1 MRVGPPAARLGSPS
15 LSPSWLRTSGE
26 PSERVGALRRPPH
39 VLDNPL
45 RLMHQRDCARCSSR
59 WRKKFTGFMNSGS
72 FTAPLEG
79 NLVAMN
85 IVVTS
90 LTLVAATGSTHRA
103 PHGAKQLHD
112 DGFAHL
118 RERSLVEAR
127 ELLRQAE
134 SLHPSAPHTQLLRGH
149 CAMADR
155 NLDAAL
161 DAYEQ
166 ADQSTFKL
174 RTTASDE
181 QACTASA
188 DVHHAFGRLFR
199 NQERWAEADVRYE
212 AARKL
217 LPSSMALEEEGLF
230 ARGKR
235 LLVDDAPAE
244 AAVAFERGLALSS
257 APWRPHFALQ
267 CAHAHGLC
275 GDLDAALEHYEAALR
290 LHALPSRSQL
300 PSLLSTLAVHHE
312 KLHNLDAASRF
323 LRAACDMWCASVGDE
338 PPPSR
343 TAAGS
348 EPHASEVRAATA
360 MTHIKVARALE
371 GLYALTGTSS
381 STANLTNLT
390 NLTTLRALD
399 EIVEVEDELPPGLE
413 TAAAHY
419 RKAIELHPRLAAAY
433 DGLAT
438 LLLGTSR
445 LANFGAPSAAA
456 LNTDEALSLLQTAAS
471 LAASEQPARATAG
484 AAAAAIPS
492 TATKERAA
500 ADEQRR
506 LHLDAIFSTRSEV
519 ENWREIVAN
528 LTLKGAAAQRHTPA
542 RPHASANARPSRGA
556 WQVPEALKQVRV
568 VARRRVA
575 TAPELMALIKARA
588 PVVLTNLQR
597 DAGFAS
603 GDAWSARQLA
613 ALAGERIVKVSISQ
627 SGRFDGSEDGSLW
640 GLSEGQDVLVRT
652 TQTHLAADYHCLPLL
667 TTAYHCLPLLMTT
680 DDH

>member
-1 MRVGPPAARLGSPS
+1 
-15 LSPSWLRTSGE
+15 
-26 PSERVGALRRPPH
+26 
-39 VLDNPL
+39 
-45 RLMHQRDCARCSSR
+45 
-59 WRKKFTGFMNSGS
+59 
-72 FTAPLEG
+72 
-79 NLVAMN
+79 MN

-312 KLHNLDAASRF
+312 KLHDLDAASRF
-323 LRAACDMWCASVGDE
+323 LRAACDLWCASIGDE

-371 GLYALTGTSS
+371 GLYALSGTSS

-413 TAAAHY
+413 AAAAHY

-471 LAASEQPARATAG
+471 LAASAQPATATAG
-484 AAAAAIPS
+484 AAAAAIPSTATPPTAAAAIPS

-519 ENWREIVAN
+519 AHWRAIVAN

-542 RPHASANARPSRGA
+542 RPHASANARPARGA
-556 WQVPEALKQVRV
+556 WQVPEALKQARV

>member
-1 MRVGPPAARLGSPS
+1 
-15 LSPSWLRTSGE
+15 
-26 PSERVGALRRPPH
+26 
-39 VLDNPL
+39 
-45 RLMHQRDCARCSSR
+45 
-59 WRKKFTGFMNSGS
+59 
-72 FTAPLEG
+72 
-79 NLVAMN
+79 
-85 IVVTS
+85 
-90 LTLVAATGSTHRA
+90 
-103 PHGAKQLHD
+103 
-112 DGFAHL
+112 
-118 RERSLVEAR
+118 
-127 ELLRQAE
+127 
-134 SLHPSAPHTQLLRGH
+134 
-149 CAMADR
+149 
-155 NLDAAL
+155 
-161 DAYEQ
+161 
-166 ADQSTFKL
+166 
-174 RTTASDE
+174 
-181 QACTASA
+181 
-188 DVHHAFGRLFR
+188 
-199 NQERWAEADVRYE
+199 
-212 AARKL
+212 
-217 LPSSMALEEEGLF
+217 
-230 ARGKR
+230 
-235 LLVDDAPAE
+235 
-244 AAVAFERGLALSS
+244 
-257 APWRPHFALQ
+257 
-267 CAHAHGLC
+267 
-275 GDLDAALEHYEAALR
+275 
-290 LHALPSRSQL
+290 
-300 PSLLSTLAVHHE
+300 LLSTLAVHHE
-312 KLHNLDAASRF
+312 KLHDLDAASRF
-323 LRAACDMWCASVGDE
+323 LRAACDLWCASIGDE

-390 NLTTLRALD
+390 DLTNLTNLRALD
-399 EIVEVEDELPPGLE
+399 EIVELPPGLE
-413 TAAAHY
+413 AAAAHY

-471 LAASEQPARATAG
+471 LAASAQPATATAG

-519 ENWREIVAN
+519 AHWRAIVAN

-542 RPHASANARPSRGA
+542 RPHASANARPARGA
-556 WQVPEALKQVRV
+556 WQVPEALKHAPV

-575 TAPELMALIKARA
+575 TAPELMALITARA

>member
-1 MRVGPPAARLGSPS
+1 
-15 LSPSWLRTSGE
+15 
-26 PSERVGALRRPPH
+26 
-39 VLDNPL
+39 
-45 RLMHQRDCARCSSR
+45 
-59 WRKKFTGFMNSGS
+59 
-72 FTAPLEG
+72 
-79 NLVAMN
+79 
-85 IVVTS
+85 
-90 LTLVAATGSTHRA
+90 
-103 PHGAKQLHD
+103 
-112 DGFAHL
+112 
-118 RERSLVEAR
+118 
-127 ELLRQAE
+127 
-134 SLHPSAPHTQLLRGH
+134 
-149 CAMADR
+149 MADR

-257 APWRPHFALQ
+257 ALWRPHFALQ

-312 KLHNLDAASRF
+312 KLHDLDTASRF
-323 LRAACDMWCASVGDE
+323 LRAACNLWCASIGDE

-360 MTHIKVARALE
+360 LTHIKVARALE

-390 NLTTLRALD
+390 NLTTLTTLRALD
-399 EIVEVEDELPPGLE
+399 EIVEVEDLPPGLE
-413 TAAAHY
+413 AAAAHY

-456 LNTDEALSLLQTAAS
+456 LNTDEALSLFQTAAS
-471 LAASEQPARATAG
+471 LAASAQPATATAG
-484 AAAAAIPS
+484 AAAAAIPSTATPPTAAAAIPS

-506 LHLDAIFSTRSEV
+506 LHLDAISADEQRRLHLDAISSTRSEV
-519 ENWREIVAN
+519 AHWRAIVAN

-542 RPHASANARPSRGA
+542 RPHASANARPARGA
-556 WQVPEALKQVRV
+556 WQVPEALKHARV

-575 TAPELMALIKARA
+575 TAPELMALITARA

-603 GDAWSARQLA
+603 GDAWSAHQLA

>member
-1 MRVGPPAARLGSPS
+1 
-15 LSPSWLRTSGE
+15 
-26 PSERVGALRRPPH
+26 
-39 VLDNPL
+39 
-45 RLMHQRDCARCSSR
+45 
-59 WRKKFTGFMNSGS
+59 
-72 FTAPLEG
+72 
-79 NLVAMN
+79 
-85 IVVTS
+85 
-90 LTLVAATGSTHRA
+90 
-103 PHGAKQLHD
+103 
-112 DGFAHL
+112 
-118 RERSLVEAR
+118 
-127 ELLRQAE
+127 
-134 SLHPSAPHTQLLRGH
+134 
-149 CAMADR
+149 
-155 NLDAAL
+155 
-161 DAYEQ
+161 
-166 ADQSTFKL
+166 
-174 RTTASDE
+174 
-181 QACTASA
+181 
-188 DVHHAFGRLFR
+188 
-199 NQERWAEADVRYE
+199 
-212 AARKL
+212 
-217 LPSSMALEEEGLF
+217 
-230 ARGKR
+230 
-235 LLVDDAPAE
+235 
-244 AAVAFERGLALSS
+244 
-257 APWRPHFALQ
+257 
-267 CAHAHGLC
+267 
-275 GDLDAALEHYEAALR
+275 
-290 LHALPSRSQL
+290 
-300 PSLLSTLAVHHE
+300 LLSTLAVHHE
-312 KLHNLDAASRF
+312 KLHDLDAASRF
-323 LRAACDMWCASVGDE
+323 LRAACDLWCASIGDE

-371 GLYALTGTSS
+371 GLYALSGTSS

-413 TAAAHY
+413 AAAAHY

-471 LAASEQPARATAG
+471 LAASAQPATATAG
-484 AAAAAIPS
+484 AAAAAIPSTATPPTPAAAILS

-506 LHLDAIFSTRSEV
+506 LHLDAIFLTRSEV
-519 ENWREIVAN
+519 AHWRAIVAN

-542 RPHASANARPSRGA
+542 RPHASANARPARGA
-556 WQVPEALKQVRV
+556 WQVPEALKQARV

-575 TAPELMALIKARA
+575 TAPELMALITARA

-667 TTAYHCLPLLMTT
+667 TTAYHCLPLLTT
-680 DDH
+680 AYHS

>member
-1 MRVGPPAARLGSPS
+1 M
-15 LSPSWLRTSGE
+15 
-26 PSERVGALRRPPH
+26 
-39 VLDNPL
+39 
-45 RLMHQRDCARCSSR
+45 
-59 WRKKFTGFMNSGS
+59 K
-72 FTAPLEG
+72 
-79 NLVAMN
+79 

-90 LTLVAATGSTHRA
+90 LTLVAATGSTNRA
-103 PHGAKQLHD
+103 PPGAKQLHD

-166 ADQSTFKL
+166 ADLSTFEI
-174 RTTASDE
+174 RTTALDE
-181 QACTASA
+181 QACTALA

-343 TAAGS
+343 TAAGR
-348 EPHASEVRAATA
+348 ELQASEVRAATA
-360 MTHIKVARALE
+360 MTHLKVARALE
-371 GLYALTGTSS
+371 GLHALTGTSS

-390 NLTTLRALD
+390 NLTTLRAVA

-471 LAASEQPARATAG
+471 LAASAQPATATVG

-492 TATKERAA
+492 TATKERAV

-519 ENWREIVAN
+519 AHWRAIVAN

-542 RPHASANARPSRGA
+542 RPHASANVRPARGA
-556 WQVPEALKQVRV
+556 WQVPEALKHARA
-568 VARRRVA
+568 VARRQVA
-575 TAPELMALIKARA
+575 TAPELMALITARV

-640 GLSEGQDVLVRT
+640 GLSDEQDVLVRT
-652 TQTHLAADYHCLPLL
+652 AQMLLAAAWHGV
-667 TTAYHCLPLLMTT
+667 
-680 DDH
+680 